1 VQTVTFEEDIAYYQ
15 SIAKDLAKQHN
26 GKYVLIKN
34 KTNVGIFSSFEDAH
48 KEALKRFG
56 NTDVLITHIE
66 TNPPINYL
74 APVI

>member
-1 VQTVTFEEDIAYYQ
+1 MTFEEDVAYYQ
-15 SIAKDLAKQHN
+15 SIAKDLLEHHS

-34 KTNVGIFSSFEDAH
+34 KTDIGIFSSFEDAH

-56 NTDVLITHIE
+56 NTDVLIAHIE

-74 APVI
+74 APVM